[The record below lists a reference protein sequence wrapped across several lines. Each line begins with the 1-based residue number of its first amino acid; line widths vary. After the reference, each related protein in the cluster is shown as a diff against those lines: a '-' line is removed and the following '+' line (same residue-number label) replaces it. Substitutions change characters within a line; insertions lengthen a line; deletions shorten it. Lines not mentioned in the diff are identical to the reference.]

1 VAVSAIDGDA
11 SNAGLEGCLACHQPW
26 RKRGSLQTT
35 GFSIDEVTYTRQA
48 PNAMFNP
55 SHTAMPV
62 HMMSAPSQIPAEI
75 V

>member
-1 VAVSAIDGDA
+1 MSSTVAQTS
-11 SNAGLEGCLACHQPW
+11 
-26 RKRGSLQTT
+26 SLQTT

-62 HMMSAPSQIPAEI
+62 HMVSPVRTTRRNCVTEAGNFETRTTTG
-75 V
+75 